1 MLPIRTAQH
10 IVLPSNRQDVALIGL
25 DGFGTLEQE
34 HPNLEAYRDPES
46 LLVSNNPDSMDIV
59 REPKPCQILVKEN
72 ASNRLWLES
81 LESYRTTVRVSS
93 S

>member
-25 DGFGTLEQE
+25 DGFGALEQE
-34 HPNLEAYRDPES
+34 QPNLEAYRDPES
-46 LLVSNNPDSMDIV
+46 HLVSNDSDSTDIV
-59 REPKPCQILVKEN
+59 REPKPCQILVMGK
-72 ASNRLWLES
+72 ASNRLWLVS